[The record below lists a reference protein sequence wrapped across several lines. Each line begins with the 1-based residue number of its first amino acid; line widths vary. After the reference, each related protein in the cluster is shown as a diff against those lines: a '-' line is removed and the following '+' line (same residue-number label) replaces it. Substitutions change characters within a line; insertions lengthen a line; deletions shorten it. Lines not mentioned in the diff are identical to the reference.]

1 MLPLKHDAHNHS
13 SNRGASS
20 LHKSARGSTQPASRQ
35 ASAMACQDIRLTSK
49 TGRAKCKRGSHA
61 STTHGLRCL
70 PASEPPAGRPLSR
83 AVGPRP
89 HRFRGGGS
97 STHVEN
103 VTLSSVGPETWH
115 AVEEAGDSEG
125 LIQDNLE
132 PDDADRVACIFDE
145 EAQRCV
151 TPKSI
156 LLAQIIYLFSIWS
169 SASSLF
175 WESTNCRRRKEGR
188 KEGRKE

>member
-1 MLPLKHDAHNHS
+1 MQTRITREHHPRIAVPPGKPATSRSTLVKGCRATT
-13 SNRGASS
+13 ASV
-20 LHKSARGSTQPASRQ
+20 P
-35 ASAMACQDIRLTSK
+35 
-49 TGRAKCKRGSHA
+49 
-61 STTHGLRCL
+61 
-70 PASEPPAGRPLSR
+70 
-83 AVGPRP
+83 
-89 HRFRGGGS
+89 GGGS

-103 VTLSSVGPETWH
+103 ITLSSVVPETWH

-125 LIQDNLE
+125 LIEDNLE
-132 PDDADRVACIFDE
+132 PDDADKVPCTFDE

-188 KEGRKE
+188 KEGRNNHHAWKKRVATRNHQYP

>member
-1 MLPLKHDAHNHS
+1 MTHTTTAATEGHLPYTNLPGVQHNPPHVKPPLWPV
-13 SNRGASS
+13 RTYGLRPKPGARNANAD
-20 LHKSARGSTQPASRQ
+20 HTRAPPTDCGASRQ
-35 ASAMACQDIRLTSK
+35 ASHQQVDPCQGLSGHDRI
-49 TGRAKCKRGSHA
+49 GS
-61 STTHGLRCL
+61 
-70 PASEPPAGRPLSR
+70 
-83 AVGPRP
+83 
-89 HRFRGGGS
+89 GGGS

-103 VTLSSVGPETWH
+103 ITLSSVVPETWH

-125 LIQDNLE
+125 LIEDNLE
-132 PDDADRVACIFDE
+132 PDDADKVPCIFDE

-169 SASSLF
+169 SASSLC